1 MYSQKNVYAPL
12 PSEMERL
19 ATLIVDAAY
28 AVHKNLG
35 PGLLEGIY
43 EPCFCHE
50 IGKRG
55 AAYERQVIV
64 PLVYEGIK
72 FSEGLRIDVLVEKH
86 IICELKAVEM
96 IKPVHTAQ
104 VLTYLKL
111 TNNRL
116 GFLINF
122 NVPLIKNGIRRI
134 IL

>member
-1 MYSQKNVYAPL
+1 MYSQKSAHAPL
-12 PSEMERL
+12 SPEAERF
-19 ATLIVDAAY
+19 AALIVDAAF

-35 PGLLEGIY
+35 PGLLESIY

-50 IGKRG
+50 IAKRG
-55 AAYERQVIV
+55 AAYEKQVII
-64 PLVYEGIK
+64 PLVYDGIK
-72 FSEGLRIDVLVEKH
+72 FSEGLRIDVLVEKS

-122 NVPLIKNGIRRI
+122 NVPVIKYGIRRI

>member
-1 MYSQKNVYAPL
+1 MYSQKTVHAPL
-12 PSEMERL
+12 PAKMERL

-64 PLVYEGIK
+64 PLVYDGIK

-86 IICELKAVEM
+86 IVCELKAVEM

>member
-1 MYSQKNVYAPL
+1 MYLQKTVHAPL
-12 PSEMERL
+12 PAEMERL

-86 IICELKAVEM
+86 IVCELKAVEM

>member
-64 PLVYEGIK
+64 PLVYDGIK

-104 VLTYLKL
+104 VPTYLKL

>member
-1 MYSQKNVYAPL
+1 MYSNKPNYAPL
-12 PSEMERL
+12 SPEMERL
-19 ATLIVDAAY
+19 AKLIVDAAF

-43 EPCFCHE
+43 KPCFCHE

-55 AAYERQVIV
+55 AAFERQVV
-64 PLVYEGIK
+64 MPLVYDGIR
-72 FSEGLRIDVLVEKH
+72 FDEGLRIDVLVEKN
-86 IICELKAVEM
+86 IVCELKAIEM
-96 IKPVHTAQ
+96 IKPVHEAQ

-122 NVPLIKNGIRRI
+122 NVPLIKYGIRRI

>member
-86 IICELKAVEM
+86 IVCELKAVEM

>member
-86 IICELKAVEM
+86 IVCELKAVEM

-122 NVPLIKNGIRRI
+122 NVPLIKNGIPRI